1 MTADKKPVDA
11 RRHMHLALVAWTAAA
26 EMINGTARAQEW
38 DDIAD
43 CVNIVEALHEMNK
56 LGVETMHWVLG
67 AIRGLQFAAEQPDGR
82 MRMHANELVCLKH
95 VIELYDD
102 AIGKFAE
109 QTINQA
115 KQRVIRKIQLS
126 RSDPN
131 TDLLVIDR

>member
-1 MTADKKPVDA
+1 MKSDKQPLDS

-26 EMINGTARAQEW
+26 EMINGTARREEW

-56 LGVETMHWVLG
+56 LGAETMHWVLG
-67 AIRGLQFAAEQPDGR
+67 AIRGLQFAITQPNGQ
-82 MRMHANELVCLKH
+82 MRMHAAEIVCLKR

-102 AIGKFAE
+102 AIGKFAGK
-109 QTINQA
+109 TIEDA
-115 KQRVIRKIQLS
+115 RARVVRKIQLS
-126 RSDPN
+126 RMDPN